1 MKTSYIFKFLCALM
15 ISINGIYAQKNLNSI
30 DKSSLIEILSQEKIQ
45 LLDVRTEHEF
55 QDGAIEGAINIDFWD
70 PDFEQK
76 VMAKMNKKIT
86 IVVYCAAGGR
96 SEMACKLLS
105 KNGFKL
111 IYDLQGG
118 YEDYAN

>member
-1 MKTSYIFKFLCALM
+1 M

-30 DKSSLIEILSQEKIQ
+30 DKSSLIEILSQEKVQ

-70 PDFEQK
+70 PDFKQK

-105 KNGFKL
+105 KKGFKL
-111 IYDLQGG
+111 LYDLQGG
-118 YEDYAN
+118 YDDYVN

>member
-1 MKTSYIFKFLCALM
+1 MCALM

-30 DKSSLIEILSQEKIQ
+30 DKSSLIEILSQEKVQ

-105 KNGFKL
+105 KKGFKL